1 MYCLL
6 LNFTLLYPLSASVQI
21 SFSQS
26 FISGFSMKKIVVAVL
41 VTAALTGS
49 GIFSIQNGV
58 FSQGTAHAAEQ
69 KAGSARVIAVTTG
82 EVSSHPI
89 AQSLSLIG
97 KLEAERSVYI
107 ATEVAAKIDAIPVR
121 VNSKVKKG
129 DLLVQLDDAKAE
141 AALDEAQAYLNDE
154 RRKYKEFERLVNRGA
169 ITQTEL
175 DAMQASVNIAE
186 ARLKAAQ
193 AALSDYAIRAPF
205 DGTVGLIDYSV
216 GHMVTMGGELF
227 TLDDLSGMRLDIQV
241 PEQYLSFLSAGMKV
255 SATNQ
260 AWSGKTFNGEIQAI
274 DSRVQTDSLNIK
286 VRVLFDNQAGLLKP
300 GMLMAATIGF
310 VPQEA
315 AIIPVQ
321 ALEYSGTKRFVYLV
335 NDESIATR
343 TEVILGARID
353 NEVVIE
359 AGIEIG
365 DRIVVQGLVNMRD
378 GLKVDDLTAKKP
390 QSLPLTAET
399 DV

>member
-1 MYCLL
+1 
-6 LNFTLLYPLSASVQI
+6 
-21 SFSQS
+21 
-26 FISGFSMKKIVVAVL
+26 MKKIVVAVL
-41 VTAALTGS
+41 VTAALTG
-49 GIFSIQNGV
+49 GGFFSIQNGV

-69 KAGSARVIAVTTG
+69 KTGSARVIAVTTG

-107 ATEVAAKIDAIPVR
+107 ATEVAAKIDDIPVR

-154 RRKYKEFERLVNRGA
+154 RRKYKEFERLVKRGA

-186 ARLKAAQ
+186 ARLKAAK

-216 GHMVTMGGELF
+216 GHMATVGGELF

-241 PEQYLSFLSAGMKV
+241 PEQYLSFLSVGMKV
-255 SATNQ
+255 NAINQ
-260 AWSGKTFNGEIQAI
+260 AWAGKTFNGEIQAI

-286 VRVLFDNQAGLLKP
+286 VRVLFDNQAGFLKP
-300 GMLMAATIGF
+300 GMLMAATLGF

-359 AGIEIG
+359 SGIEVG

-390 QSLPLTAET
+390 QSSTLKVET